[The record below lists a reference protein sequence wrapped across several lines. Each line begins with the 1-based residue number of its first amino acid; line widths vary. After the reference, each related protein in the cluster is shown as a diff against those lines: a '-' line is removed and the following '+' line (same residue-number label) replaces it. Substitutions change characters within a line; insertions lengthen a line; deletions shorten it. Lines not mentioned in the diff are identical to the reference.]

1 MLWQSHQNRTQSIA
15 VSIVAVLCILAIGG
29 LQLPQLN
36 QLKNT
41 AKSASPEALQR
52 EVESEKVRLNL
63 LQKFPAFGFDN
74 LLADWVFLGFL
85 QYFGDDE
92 ARDVTGYPLSPEYFK
107 VILNRDPKFLKAY
120 LFLSGSTSLFAGLPE
135 QSVAL
140 MGKGLKSLSPQSPPK
155 SYYVWRYKATDE
167 LLFLGDAQAARQ
179 SFEKAADWASTYPD
193 EESQTVAAISRQ
205 TAQFLARNPVSKSAQ
220 VTAWSM
226 VLTSAPDDRTRQ
238 LAINRIEALGGK
250 VVITPEGAV
259 RLQLPTQD

>member
-1 MLWQSHQNRTQSIA
+1 
-15 VSIVAVLCILAIGG
+15 
-29 LQLPQLN
+29 
-36 QLKNT
+36 
-41 AKSASPEALQR
+41 
-52 EVESEKVRLNL
+52 
-63 LQKFPAFGFDN
+63 
-74 LLADWVFLGFL
+74 
-85 QYFGDDE
+85 
-92 ARDVTGYPLSPEYFK
+92 
-107 VILNRDPKFLKAY
+107 
-120 LFLSGSTSLFAGLPE
+120 
-135 QSVAL
+135 
-140 MGKGLKSLSPQSPPK
+140 MGKGLKLLSPQDPPK